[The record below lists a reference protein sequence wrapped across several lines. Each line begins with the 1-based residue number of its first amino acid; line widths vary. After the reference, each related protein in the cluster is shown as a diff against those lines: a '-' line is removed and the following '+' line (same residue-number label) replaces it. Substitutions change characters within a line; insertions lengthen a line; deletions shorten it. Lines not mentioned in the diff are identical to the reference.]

1 MLVSSEIAPETRQR
15 LIEVAAEVFAD
26 KGFRH
31 TTIRDICQKAGTNV
45 ASINYYFGD
54 KEKLYKAVF
63 DYARSFAPPELS
75 VQDSIAD
82 PEERLRAYIRGL
94 INCVFADGRPAWL
107 GKLLAAEMVE
117 PTGAL
122 DEFIEQQ
129 IRPNHVR
136 LKSLVRV
143 LVGQDMDEEAARFAA
158 FSITA
163 LCVYYYHCRS
173 VVSRLYPQGHF
184 DRETISAIADHIT
197 RFTLGGLKS
206 LRQNTPI
213 ASPDHQIVR

>member
-1 MLVSSEIAPETRQR
+1 MQSAGDITPETRQR

-26 KGFRH
+26 LGFRH
-31 TTIRDICQKAGTNV
+31 ATIRDICQKAGTNV

-54 KEKLYKAVF
+54 KEKLYRAVF
-63 DYARSFAPPELS
+63 SYARRCAPPELW

-94 INCVFADGRPAWL
+94 ITCILGEGRPAWL
-107 GKLLAAEMVE
+107 SKLISREMLE

-122 DEFIEQQ
+122 DEFVEEQ

-136 LKSLVRV
+136 LKSLVKE
-143 LVGQDMDEEAARFAA
+143 LAGPGLDDETADLAS

-163 LCVYYYHCRS
+163 QCVFYHHGRS
-173 VVSRLYPQGHF
+173 VVSRLCPEKPL
-184 DRETISAIADHIT
+184 DSKTISEIVEHIA
-197 RFTLGGLKS
+197 RFTLGGLKG
-206 LRQNTPI
+206 LKQ
-213 ASPDHQIVR
+213 